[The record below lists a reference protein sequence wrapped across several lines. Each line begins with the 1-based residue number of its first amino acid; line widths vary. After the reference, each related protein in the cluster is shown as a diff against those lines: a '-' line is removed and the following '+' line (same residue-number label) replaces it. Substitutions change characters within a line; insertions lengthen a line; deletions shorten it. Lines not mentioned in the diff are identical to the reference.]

1 MSIHQMNIC
10 GSAQMLRALKGQ
22 LDKAD
27 AHALAVGYDARDLLS
42 ARLAPDMQP
51 AKQIQF
57 ACAQAREVVC
67 RLGGQPL
74 PSLEAPD
81 DMNQVRAL
89 IDQTLEY
96 LASTDAGLSRVRPRE
111 RL

>member
-1 MSIHQMNIC
+1 M
-10 GSAQMLRALKGQ
+10 
-22 LDKAD
+22 
-27 AHALAVGYDARDLLS
+27 GYDARDLLS

-51 AKQIQF
+51 LAKQIQF
-57 ACAQAREVVC
+57 ACTQARRHAGTQAREVVC

-96 LASTDAGLSRVRPRE
+96 LASTDAGLSRVLPRE